1 MRKVKVA
8 KIIKKD
14 KITIPAKSRKR
25 LIISNSSKELV
36 GILNNYAIKDKP
48 IEKVID
54 MENIVASEVFLNG

>member
-1 MRKVKVA
+1 MRKAKVA

-14 KITIPAKSRKR
+14 KITIPAKYRKR
-25 LIISNSSKELV
+25 LIISKFSKELG

-54 MENIVASEVFLNG
+54 MENSVASEVFLNG

>member
-14 KITIPAKSRKR
+14 KITINAKYK
-25 LIISNSSKELV
+25 IIVKSFKKLG

-48 IEKVID
+48 IEKVIE
-54 MENIVASEVFLNG
+54 MENSVASEVFLNG